1 MHVKVAQLAP
11 LAESV
16 PPRRYG
22 GTERVVSWLTEEL
35 VDRGHDVTLFASADS
50 ITSAKLCAGAPRSL
64 RRADVGDQTPYHLM
78 LTAEVFE
85 RASEFDL
92 VHSHIDYLAFP
103 FTRFVDVPTVHTLH
117 GRLDLPQLPR
127 IYARYPELTLV
138 SISDAQ
144 RRPIGMHRFAATIH
158 HGLPRDLYSLHEDPD
173 DYFLFIGRVSPEKGP
188 LLAIEAAKRAGVR
201 LLIAAKVDPA
211 DRAVFEREVRPASS
225 HPSIEFLDE
234 VSDAEKK
241 ELIGNARAVLAP
253 IEWPEPF
260 GLVFIEA
267 LASGTPVITRPC
279 GSVPEVLK
287 HGRTAL
293 IGSTLDELVHAI
305 HRIDS
310 IDRRVCRAEFEAR
323 FTVERMADDY
333 ERVYGQAIERHRA
346 RAAEG
351 SARG

>member
-1 MHVKVAQLAP
+1 M
-11 LAESV
+11 
-16 PPRRYG
+16 
-22 GTERVVSWLTEEL
+22 VSWLTEEL
-35 VDRGHDVTLFASADS
+35 VDRGHEVTLFASGDS
-50 ITSAKLCAGAPRSL
+50 TTSAKLCAGTPHSL
-64 RRADVGDQTPYHLM
+64 RRSDVGDQTPYHLM

-103 FTRFVDVPTVHTLH
+103 FTRFTDVPAVHTLH

-144 RRPIGMHRFAATIH
+144 RRPIGTHRFAATID
-158 HGLPRDLYSLHEDPD
+158 HGLPRDLYSLHENPD

-201 LLIAAKVDPA
+201 LLIAAKVDPC
-211 DRAVFEREVRPASS
+211 DRAFFERDVRPASS
-225 HPSIEFLDE
+225 HPSIEFLNE

-241 ELIGNARAVLAP
+241 DLIGNARAVLAP

-293 IGSTLDELVHAI
+293 IGSTLDELVRAI

-323 FTVERMADDY
+323 FTVERMVDDY
-333 ERVYGQAIERHRA
+333 ERVYARAIERRRA
-346 RAAEG
+346 GAAEG